1 MKPPRLDARLRLVAD
16 CVPPCALAA
25 DIGADHGKL
34 SAWLLWQKRCDRMI
48 VSDISAAS
56 RAKARALFNRLGLLE
71 RVAFSQAS
79 GLYALSQPVQAVI
92 ISGLGG
98 GTMAEMLAQDVDLN
112 GAMLILSPQTELP
125 RLREALSRRAY
136 RILQE
141 HVVRSE
147 GRFYQVWQAVPG
159 EMPLSEK
166 QRALG
171 VNLVATSSA
180 APADYL
186 SWQLKV
192 ISAWQGPEVSTLRQW
207 IKERIADETGEH
219 SGGF

>member
-71 RVAFSQAS
+71 RVAFSQAP

-98 GTMAEMLAQDVDLN
+98 GTMAEMLRYLGYAVVAVDGGRAALACCDSARDPACCVLLDLRMPDLDGVETLRLLRERGVHAPVLVVSGLGDYGN
-112 GAMLILSPQTELP
+112 ERELTELGVT
-125 RLREALSRRAY
+125 RV
-136 RILQE
+136 LQKPVSLKQLAAE
-141 HVVRSE
+141 LE
-147 GRFYQVWQAVPG
+147 GV
-159 EMPLSEK
+159 
-166 QRALG
+166 
-171 VNLVATSSA
+171 
-180 APADYL
+180 D
-186 SWQLKV
+186 
-192 ISAWQGPEVSTLRQW
+192 
-207 IKERIADETGEH
+207 
-219 SGGF
+219 GGHRC